1 MIDAD
6 STALQSQPTSSRVVY
21 MKAMRTSLVI
31 AACIVLLDQLSKT
44 WAVKDLASGH
54 VIPVIWTLQFNL
66 THNQG
71 MAFSQGTGIGP
82 VIGVVGL
89 VVVAMLLLSLRRAD
103 NALSR
108 FATGLIIGGA
118 LGNISD
124 RLFRGAGWMRGAVV
138 DFIDFQWWPV
148 FNVADMAI
156 MIGAATMIGAM
167 LKHQTH
173 SPTQQNS
180 GTADSAE

>member
-6 STALQSQPTSSRVVY
+6 PAALQTPPISSRAVL
-21 MKAMRTSLVI
+21 MKATRTSLAI

-44 WAVKDLASGH
+44 WAVKDLDDGH
-54 VIPVIWTLQFNL
+54 VIHVIWTLQFNL

-71 MAFSQGTGIGP
+71 MAFSRGTGIGP
-82 VIGVVGL
+82 VIGVIGL
-89 VVVAMLLLSLRRAD
+89 VVVVLLLLSLRRAD
-103 NALSR
+103 NALTR
-108 FATGLIIGGA
+108 LATGLIIGGA
-118 LGNISD
+118 LGNILD

-167 LKHQTH
+167 LKYQSH
-173 SPTQQNS
+173 SSTQHNT
-180 GTADSAE
+180 GTVNSAE